1 MILSRG
7 SFLPPVGN
15 LLLAHVPSLLT
26 FSPFV
31 DSSES
36 SSWGCYGDLQTLYA
50 PGASCGTGRR
60 RGLKY
65 CGIDHLTVHLAPLLF
80 VLFLSEVGLKCC
92 MDPAVIAGV
101 LSRSLVVEAASTSA
115 SLLAGPWPS
124 CPTSWI
130 SKAQVSQ
137 MTEVLTV
144 RIKEIQRRFPTWTPD
159 QHLRALYNPRV
170 GGLCDYT
177 RSSQDLSCEFC
188 NGVLARAKYFKRQGF

>member
-1 MILSRG
+1 
-7 SFLPPVGN
+7 
-15 LLLAHVPSLLT
+15 
-26 FSPFV
+26 
-31 DSSES
+31 SSES

-65 CGIDHLTVHLAPLLF
+65 CVRASERLAERDMPYLLWPK
-80 VLFLSEVGLKCC
+80 VLHGPCC
-92 MDPAVIAGV
+92 DRWCLVQESCGGNV
-101 LSRSLVVEAASTSA
+101 LVNVDR
-115 SLLAGPWPS
+115 PWPS

-170 GGLCDYT
+170 GFPAWSGLCDYT